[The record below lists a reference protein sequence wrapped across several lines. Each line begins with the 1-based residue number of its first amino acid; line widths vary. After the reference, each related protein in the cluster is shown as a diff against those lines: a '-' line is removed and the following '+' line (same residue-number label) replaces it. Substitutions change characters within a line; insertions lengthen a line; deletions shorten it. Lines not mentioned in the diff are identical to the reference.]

1 VPVDGENASVRKQ
14 AADMQAAAQQ
24 QQVDDEMQRTRV
36 RAMKVVNE
44 ALVKRLRRFT
54 DPSSN

>member
-1 VPVDGENASVRKQ
+1 MPLDRENASARKE

-24 QQVDDEMQRTRV
+24 QQVDDQMQRTRV
-36 RAMKVVNE
+36 RAMKVVND

-54 DPSSN
+54 DSGSR

>member
-1 VPVDGENASVRKQ
+1 MPLDRENASVRKQ
-14 AADMQAAAQQ
+14 ASDMQAAAQQ

-54 DPSSN
+54 DSAS

>member
-1 VPVDGENASVRKQ
+1 MPLDRENASVRKQ
-14 AADMQAAAQQ
+14 ASDMQAAAQQ

-36 RAMKVVNE
+36 RAMMVVNE

-54 DPSSN
+54 DSAS